1 MLGASWST
9 ILLFFKAKSKWALK
23 LGAVVSKNVCLLEVI
38 NSNPL
43 SSLRA
48 FRLNSPVIH
57 VAFTKMHQKV
67 ELYVLEAI
75 FILLQKAVE
84 FKLYWSQNKRTQV
97 ASKDK

>member
-1 MLGASWST
+1 MLSASWST
-9 ILLFFKAKSKWALK
+9 ILLFLMPNQNGIK
-23 LGAVVSKNVCLLEVI
+23 LGAVVSKNLCLLEVI

-57 VAFTKMHQKV
+57 VAFTKMHQNV

-97 ASKDK
+97 ASKG

>member
-1 MLGASWST
+1 MLSASWST
-9 ILLFFKAKSKWALK
+9 ILLFLMPNQNGIK
-23 LGAVVSKNVCLLEVI
+23 LGAVVSKNLCLLEVI

-97 ASKDK
+97 ASKG